1 MCGYHAANAIKDEL
15 MGINGFEKYTNWWNK
30 SFDFNHTDPFEFVNL
45 YSSLAMKP
53 KYSDEE
59 LDYMF
64 SLLEG
69 TPIAG
74 TLVNSRF
81 LKIYGKQFY
90 HIKIKFKIN

>member
-30 SFDFNHTDPFEFVNL
+30 SFDFNHTDPFEVVNL
-45 YSSLAMKP
+45 YSSLAMRP
-53 KYSDEE
+53 KYSDEK

-69 TPIAG
+69 TPICG
-74 TLVNSRF
+74 NFS
-81 LKIYGKQFY
+81 QFEVPKN
-90 HIKIKFKIN
+90 I